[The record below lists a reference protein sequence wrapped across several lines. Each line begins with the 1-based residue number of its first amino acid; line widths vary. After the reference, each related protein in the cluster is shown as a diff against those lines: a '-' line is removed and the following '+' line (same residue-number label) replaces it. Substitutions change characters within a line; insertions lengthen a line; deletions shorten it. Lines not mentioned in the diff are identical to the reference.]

1 MNFLSVSHLHSN
13 PQHGS
18 FVLSD
23 IIFSQHR
30 FQKIAVAGET
40 GSGKSTLLKIIAG
53 LIQPKSGEIFFEG
66 KKVMGPDWQLIPGEK
81 GIAYLSQHFEL
92 RHNYRVEELLA
103 YANTFSEE
111 YAQRL
116 YKICRIDHLM
126 KRKHDQLSGGE
137 AQRIALARLL
147 ITSPR
152 LLILDEPFSNLD
164 LIHKNLLK
172 KIIEDVAE
180 ELKITL
186 IMTSHDPSDLLPWA
200 DEIIV
205 MQQGKI
211 IQKGSPQII
220 YRKPVNEYCAAL
232 FGSYNLIENGA
243 AKAIFKIPND
253 HPDNEKAFIR
263 PENISV
269 TPSPWVN
276 EGAPVTAVQ
285 FMGNYYRLQ
294 IAFEQA
300 VIIADVKESSFKAG
314 DRVTVSLNFPQ
325 LITQI

>member
-18 FVLSD
+18 FVLND
-23 IIFSQHR
+23 ISFSQHQ

-53 LIQPKSGEIFFEG
+53 LIQPKSGEIYFDG

-92 RHNYRVEELLA
+92 RHNYRMEELLA
-103 YANTFSEE
+103 YANTFTEE
-111 YAQRL
+111 YAERL
-116 YKICRIDHLM
+116 YKICRIDHFM

-137 AQRIALARLL
+137 SQRIALARLL
-147 ITSPR
+147 VTSPR

-172 KIIEDVAE
+172 KIIEEISE
-180 ELKITL
+180 ELKITI
-186 IMTSHDPSDLLPWA
+186 IMTSHEPADLLPWA

-211 IQKGSPQII
+211 IQKGNPQNI
-220 YRKPVNEYCAAL
+220 YRKPVNEYCAGL
-232 FGSYNLIENGA
+232 FGSYNLIENAA
-243 AKAIFKIPND
+243 AKAIFKVPNN
-253 HPDNEKAFIR
+253 HPDTEKAFIR
-263 PENISV
+263 PESISV
-269 TPSPWVN
+269 TQSPWIN
-276 EGAPVTAVQ
+276 EGAPIVGVH
-285 FMGNYYRLQ
+285 FMGNFYRLQ
-294 IAFEQA
+294 IEFKEAI
-300 VIIADVKESSFKAG
+300 IIADVRESTFKVG
-314 DRVTVSLNFPQ
+314 DKVSVSLNFPQ
-325 LITQI
+325 LMTQI

>member
-1 MNFLSVSHLHSN
+1 MNFLSVSHLHSD
-13 PQHGS
+13 PQHGT
-18 FVLSD
+18 FVLND
-23 IIFSQHR
+23 ISFSQHR

-92 RHNYRVEELLA
+92 RHNYRIEELLD

-111 YAQRL
+111 YAQQL

-147 ITSPR
+147 VTSPR

-205 MQQGKI
+205 MQHGKV

-232 FGSYNLIENGA
+232 FGNYNLIENGV
-243 AKAIFKIPND
+243 AKGIFKIPND
-253 HPDNEKAFIR
+253 HPDTEKAFIR

-269 TPSPWVN
+269 IPSPWVN
-276 EGAPVTAVQ
+276 EGAPIIGMQ
-285 FMGNYYRLQ
+285 FMGNFHRLQ
-294 IAFEQA
+294 IEFEEA
-300 VIIADVKESSFKAG
+300 IIIADVKDSNFKIG
-314 DRVTVSLNFPQ
+314 DKVSVSLNLPQ
-325 LITQI
+325 MMTQI

>member
-1 MNFLSVSHLHSN
+1 MNFLSVSNLHSN

-18 FVLSD
+18 FVLND
-23 IIFSQHR
+23 ISFSQHK

-40 GSGKSTLLKIIAG
+40 GSGKSTLLRIIAG
-53 LIQPKSGEIFFEG
+53 LIQPKSGEVFFDG

-92 RHNYRVEELLA
+92 RHNYRMEELLA
-103 YANTFSEE
+103 YANVFSDE
-111 YAQRL
+111 YAAHL

-126 KRKHDQLSGGE
+126 KRRHDQLSGGE
-137 AQRIALARLL
+137 SQRIALARLL
-147 ITSPR
+147 VTSPR

-164 LIHKNLLK
+164 LIHTNLLK
-172 KIIEDVAE
+172 KIIEEIAE
-180 ELKITL
+180 ELKMTL
-186 IMTSHDPSDLLPWA
+186 IMTSHEPADLLPWA

-220 YRKPVNEYCAAL
+220 YKKPANEYCAAL
-232 FGSYNLIENGA
+232 FGSYNLIENAA

-253 HPDNEKAFIR
+253 HPDTEKAFIR
-263 PENISV
+263 PESISV

-276 EGAPVTAVQ
+276 EGAPIIAIQ
-285 FMGNYYRLQ
+285 FMGNFYRLQ
-294 IAFEQA
+294 IEFEEA
-300 VIIADVKESSFKAG
+300 LIIADVRESNFKVG
-314 DRVTVSLNFPQ
+314 DKVSVSLNSPQ
-325 LITQI
+325 